1 MLAAIGM
8 KDGLGEAEMDGG
20 ESLGKRLDKKAFG
33 RVTMGLSFDSATV
46 VLLGATISAALLV
59 SCARSEEPNSPATPA
74 RQTPAFVSTPPSP
87 TSTSTS
93 SPSPTPTPSASP
105 TVPPLSPTPLTRL
118 SVPVSAEEVTRGDP
132 SRPWLSLV
140 FNAGAGYE
148 PAPAILDVL
157 RGKGV
162 RTTFFPMGWWA
173 EKQPGLVRQIAD
185 DGHEVASHGQ
195 EVFDLTQV
203 SDAEVMA
210 DLERADAV
218 ISQIIGRSTRPLW
231 SPSAGYRDAR
241 VRRLAASLGYRPI
254 YWTADSGDWREDAT
268 AAEVRQR
275 VLAGAANGS
284 IIVMHFDSPR
294 SADTIS
300 GVLPEIIDG
309 LRAKGKRLVT
319 ISELITG
326 ELKSE
331 VSPR

>member
-1 MLAAIGM
+1 MSAPLRTGFGCATIDVSFSSARTGVLLAAAIW
-8 KDGLGEAEMDGG
+8 A
-20 ESLGKRLDKKAFG
+20 AF
-33 RVTMGLSFDSATV
+33 
-46 VLLGATISAALLV
+46 LV
-59 SCARSEEPNSPATPA
+59 GCARSEEQNSPVTPA
-74 RQTPAFVSTPPSP
+74 GPAPASASSTPSP

-93 SPSPTPTPSASP
+93 SPFPTPAPSATP
-105 TVPPLSPTPLTRL
+105 TVLPLSPTPLTRL

-132 SRPWLSLV
+132 SLPWLSLV
-140 FNAGAGYE
+140 FNAGAGYK

-162 RTTFFPMGWWA
+162 RTTFFLMGWWA
-173 EKQPGLVRQIAD
+173 EKQPELVRQIAGE
-185 DGHEVASHGQ
+185 GHEVASHGQ

-203 SDAEVMA
+203 SDAEVIA
-210 DLERADAV
+210 DLEQADAV

-254 YWTADSGDWREDAT
+254 YWTVDSGDWREEAT
-268 AAEVRQR
+268 AEEVRQR
-275 VLAGAANGS
+275 VLAGSSNGS
-284 IIVMHFDSPR
+284 IVVMHFDSPR

-300 GVLPEIIDG
+300 GVLSEIIDG

-326 ELKSE
+326 ELESE
-331 VSPR
+331 VSRW